1 MAPDITRILQLFS
14 SYALP
19 SWRIVAI
26 NKSSSVYVLP
36 LPLSL
41 EVVNRLDADPEIL
54 GIGPRRLVQSA
65 RFVWTRCIH
74 GLFLRVSRAFSS
86 ICIARTER
94 EREKGRRR
102 EKERER
108 PLSSRLFPVAYST
121 GIEHR
126 RAIVDRISRW
136 WASSSPPDVWK
147 PPRNSVHRAC
157 RPRWWSS
164 DWREEKERETRPL
177 LPASVRRE
185 FLLIATSLYATF
197 DWIVLDMAFQIH
209 QKVCLKNHSIRYL
222 IRMQC

>member
-1 MAPDITRILQLFS
+1 MNNRGIWYNSYSSIVLQLRIT
-14 SYALP
+14 

-26 NKSSSVYVLP
+26 NNSSSMYVLP
-36 LPLSL
+36 LLLSL
-41 EVVNRLDADPEIL
+41 EVVNRLDAGPEIL
-54 GIGPRRLVQSA
+54 GIGPRRLVQSV

-74 GLFLRVSRAFSS
+74 GLFLRVSCAFSS
-86 ICIARTER
+86 ICIARTKK

-126 RAIVDRISRW
+126 RAIVDRIS
-136 WASSSPPDVWK
+136 
-147 PPRNSVHRAC
+147 PRLHQMYGNHPETVHRAC

-164 DWREEKERETRPL
+164 NWREEKERETRPL

-197 DWIVLDMAFQIH
+197 DWIVLVVAFQIH
-209 QKVCLKNHSIRYL
+209 QKVYLKNYSIRYL
-222 IRMQC
+222 IRMQR